1 MRLLGTAV
9 VTVSVASFLWA
20 SPKVVG
26 QAVRSAE
33 HRDLTGVWELVSLQD
48 ARADGEVLDWM
59 GKKPTG
65 SLVYSPDGRMAL
77 QIMRDPPAIAGSMWS
92 AEGRV
97 LLPSAPTNDIRDA
110 LGGYYAH
117 AQLAASRALLA
128 SSK

>member
-1 MRLLGTAV
+1 
-9 VTVSVASFLWA
+9 
-20 SPKVVG
+20 
-26 QAVRSAE
+26 
-33 HRDLTGVWELVSLQD
+33 
-48 ARADGEVLDWM
+48 M

-77 QIMRDPPAIAGSMWS
+77 QIMRDPPATAGSMWS

-97 LLPSAPTNDIRDA
+97 LLASAPTNDIRDA